1 MQEYQIVIIRALI
14 IIKQQQ
20 KECMGLGSS
29 EKFCY
34 KNLEGDAG
42 VKQGITEE
50 AT

>member
-1 MQEYQIVIIRALI
+1 MQEYQIVIRALI

-20 KECMGLGSS
+20 KECMGWGSS

-42 VKQGITEE
+42 VKQATIEE